1 MAIATHLIKIKG
13 SLDIEKWTE
22 EKIKKYIDKKIKEE
36 IESLYHA
43 DLELLRV
50 KDNDVEIWVY
60 ISALLSEATEYI
72 IKKWLN
78 DHIIEDGVAV
88 KDFEILEVVNLL
100 NFADRNDL
108 NFRIHLP

>member
-50 KDNDVEIWVY
+50 KDKDVEVWVY
-60 ISALLSEATEYI
+60 ISALLSEATEHI
-72 IKKWLN
+72 IKKWLK
-78 DHIIEDGVAV
+78 DHIIEDGIAV
-88 KDFEILEVVNLL
+88 KDFEIVEVVNLL

-108 NFRIHLP
+108 NFRIQLP

>member
-1 MAIATHLIKIKG
+1 VAIATHLIKIKG

-22 EKIKKYIDKKIKEE
+22 EKIKKYIDKKLKDE

-50 KDNDVEIWVY
+50 KDNDVEVWVY
-60 ISALLSEATEYI
+60 ISALPSEATEYM

-78 DHIIEDGVAV
+78 DHIREDSVAV
-88 KDFEILEVVNLL
+88 KDVEIVEVVNLL
-100 NFADRNDL
+100 NLANGNHL